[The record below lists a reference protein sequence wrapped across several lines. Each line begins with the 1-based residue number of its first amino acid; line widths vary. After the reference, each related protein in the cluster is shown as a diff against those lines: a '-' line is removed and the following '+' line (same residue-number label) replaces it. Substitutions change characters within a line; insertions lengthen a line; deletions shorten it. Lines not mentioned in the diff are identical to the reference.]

1 MGIDQSNSCFLCNK
15 KLTLVEIYMNKC
27 KCNHIFCKK
36 HKESDIHSCNF
47 SYFIENSNVL
57 QRTLEPIISQK
68 VIKI

>member
-1 MGIDQSNSCFLCNK
+1 MDQSNICFLCNK

-27 KCNHIFCKK
+27 KCDHTFCKK
-36 HKESDIHSCNF
+36 HKESDIHNCNF

-57 QRTLEPIISQK
+57 QRTLAPIISQK